1 MDETQTEQILLI
13 GHGSRDQA
21 AVHECQALAD
31 RLSRA
36 LQRSVQLC
44 FLEFAHPPIVEGIQA
59 CVAGGAKTV
68 VVLPLFLGPGG
79 HQKND
84 VPAILNW
91 ARQRW
96 PHVQFRYGVPLGAQY
111 PLIQALADRAAACLA
126 LDPGIPGAET
136 GLLVVGRGS
145 RDPDSNGEVARA
157 ARLLFEGR
165 EVAWVDYCFFSL
177 ATPSVA
183 EGLERCSRLG
193 ARRVVVL
200 PYLLFTGRIYRQIQ
214 QQVATAQERYPGM
227 RIHCASYLW
236 PHDGV
241 LEALVQRHAEAVNGT
256 ASMTCDLCKYRV
268 QMAGFEA
275 EFGLPQYS
283 DHHHGLRGIPHD
295 HGVDPR
301 LARLLPPRYR
311 AGEAVSPAPMGAAPL
326 QFDEEGRVAWD
337 RIWSDFCDLALAGGP
352 PHRGQLLEPV
362 DPTVCTA
369 DPAGYARVLAELARG
384 LRLVTGLPVV
394 ESATPGW
401 IGLQCE
407 SEEMAI
413 WLLRAIVV
421 ENVFARREG
430 TVLFLPV
437 GPHFRLAAEIKNVV
451 TVVAKTHHYWQE
463 HIQAMGGEPAP

>member
-1 MDETQTEQILLI
+1 
-13 GHGSRDQA
+13 
-21 AVHECQALAD
+21 V
-31 RLSRA
+31 
-36 LQRSVQLC
+36 
-44 FLEFAHPPIVEGIQA
+44 
-59 CVAGGAKTV
+59 VA
-68 VVLPLFLGPGG
+68 LPLFLGPGG

-91 ARQRW
+91 ARQTW

-126 LDPGIPGAET
+126 VDPGCPDSET
-136 GLLVVGRGS
+136 ALLVVGRGS

-165 EVAWVDYCFFSL
+165 GVAWVDFCFFSL
-177 ATPSVA
+177 AAPSVA
-183 EGLERCSRLG
+183 DGIQRCVRLG
-193 ARRVVVL
+193 ARRIVVL

-214 QQVATAQERYPGM
+214 QQVATAQERYPGV

-268 QMAGFEA
+268 QMAGFED

-283 DHHHGLRGIPHD
+283 DHHHGLRGMPHR

-362 DPTVCTA
+362 EPAACAA
-369 DPAGYARVLAELARG
+369 DPAGYARVLEELARG
-384 LRLVTGLPVV
+384 LHLVTGLPVV

-421 ENVFARREG
+421 ENVFVRREG
-430 TVLFLPV
+430 TVLFLPA
-437 GPHFRLAAEIKNVV
+437 GPHFRLAEEIKNVV